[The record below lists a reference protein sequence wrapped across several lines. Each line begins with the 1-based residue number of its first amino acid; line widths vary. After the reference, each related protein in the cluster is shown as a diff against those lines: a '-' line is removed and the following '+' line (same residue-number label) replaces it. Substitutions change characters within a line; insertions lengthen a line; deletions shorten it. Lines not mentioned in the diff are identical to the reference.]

1 MFNFPRS
8 WHTFSPVILHSL
20 HLLCTN
26 HLNLLN
32 TCSLSPL
39 VSPYAVLSAC
49 KVSSLLHALSLCSVS
64 YMACS
69 SLSHILHVTLAVIIV
84 GNLFYLPIRMQTSKK
99 LETDYFTA
107 IPRTGWTQGRHWN
120 MSLLHST
127 VTFDKLLVGYE
138 LHVSGFF
145 TMFPA
150 Q

>member
-1 MFNFPRS
+1 MMKRRERLKDTLWSLVWPPESFMIQFQVSNSELQGGSMFNFPRS

-99 LETDYFTA
+99 LETDCFTA
-107 IPRTGWTQGRHWN
+107 IPRTG
-120 MSLLHST
+120 
-127 VTFDKLLVGYE
+127 
-138 LHVSGFF
+138 
-145 TMFPA
+145 
-150 Q
+150 